1 MESDLHQQ
9 QQPQVNSSGLTRF
22 KSAPSSYFN
31 NIIDREFYEHV
42 FNKPS
47 SPETERVFSRFINSF
62 GSDDDLLAQKISV
75 DSTVKEEEEVNI
87 NQQQQQQDQGLA
99 SINNEHVVHQQ
110 SNYNNSVPS
119 SHGFYQSSMM
129 PPLPN
134 QNVSSGLDGSFSM
147 GVNRLQQVKNHGG
160 NNSNLIRHSSSPAGL
175 FSQINIENGY
185 VSMRGMGTLGA
196 VNNSMKE
203 AKFSTARSL
212 KNQSNYSSGLMSTI
226 DEVGD
231 KDNRENNLENEAF
244 GESHGNEYM
253 DYPVD
258 TWDDSE
264 MMSEN
269 VGGLKRFRDNDSKQQ
284 FSGLNVQNETGGG
297 HSNSPLAH
305 QLSMPNTSSEM
316 AAMEKFLHFSDSV
329 PMKIRAKRGC
339 ATHPRSIAE
348 RVRRT
353 KISERMRKLQDL
365 VPNMD
370 KVLCFMIGF
379 NICKVS
385 NHTLIYVNALRYNV
399 VSLLF
404 LKQTN
409 TADMLDLAVDYIKDL
424 QKQAQKLQDCQAK
437 CTCPHKQQQQ
447 Q

>member
-9 QQPQVNSSGLTRF
+9 QHPQVNSSGLTRF

-62 GSDDDLLAQKISV
+62 GSEDDLLAAQKISV
-75 DSTVKEEEEVNI
+75 DSTVKEEEEVNM
-87 NQQQQQQDQGLA
+87 NHQQQQQQQQDQGLA

-110 SNYNNSVPS
+110 SNININISDNNYNNSVPS

-147 GVNRLQQVKNHGG
+147 GVNRLQPVKNHGG

-203 AKFSTARSL
+203 PKFSTSRNL

-226 DEVGD
+226 AEVGD
-231 KDNRENNLENEAF
+231 KGNRENNEENEAF
-244 GESHGNEYM
+244 GESHGNEYL
-253 DYPVD
+253 DYQVD

-370 KVLCFMIGF
+370 K
-379 NICKVS
+379 
-385 NHTLIYVNALRYNV
+385 
-399 VSLLF
+399 
-404 LKQTN
+404 QTN

>member
-1 MESDLHQQ
+1 MESDLHQQQ

-31 NIIDREFYEHV
+31 NIIDKEFYEHV
-42 FNKPS
+42 FNRPS
-47 SPETERVFSRFINSF
+47 SPETERVFSRFMNSL
-62 GSDDDLLAQKISV
+62 GSEEDLLTPKISAE
-75 DSTVKEEEEVNI
+75 STVKEEEVM
-87 NQQQQQQDQGLA
+87 A
-99 SINNEHVVHQQ
+99 SINNEQVVHQQ
-110 SNYNNSVPS
+110 SNMNMNMNNNYNNSVVTS
-119 SHGFYQSSMM
+119 SHGFYQSSVM

-134 QNVSSGLDGSFSM
+134 QNVSSGLDGNFSM
-147 GVNRLQQVKNHGG
+147 GVNQLQQVKNHGG

-185 VSMRGMGTLGA
+185 VSMRGMGTIGA
-196 VNNSMKE
+196 VNNSIKE
-203 AKFSTARSL
+203 AKFSNARSL
-212 KNQSNYSSGLMSTI
+212 KNSTNYSSGIMSTI
-226 DEVGD
+226 AEIGD
-231 KDNRENNLENEAF
+231 KDNRENNQESEAY

-253 DYPVD
+253 DYQVD

-269 VGGLKRFRDNDSKQQ
+269 VGGLKRFRDNDSKQH
-284 FSGLNVQNETGGG
+284 FSGLNAAALQNETRGG
-297 HSNSPLAH
+297 HSSSPLAH

-316 AAMEKFLHFSDSV
+316 AAMENFLHFSDSV

-370 KVLCFMIGF
+370 K
-379 NICKVS
+379 
-385 NHTLIYVNALRYNV
+385 
-399 VSLLF
+399 
-404 LKQTN
+404 QTN

-424 QKQAQKLQDCQAK
+424 QKQAEKLQDCQAK
-437 CTCPHKQQQQ
+437 CTCPHKQQQ
-447 Q
+447 

>member
-1 MESDLHQQ
+1 MESDLHHQQ
-9 QQPQVNSSGLTRF
+9 QQPVNSSGLTRF

-87 NQQQQQQDQGLA
+87 NQQQQQDQGL
-99 SINNEHVVHQQ
+99 VHQQ
-110 SNYNNSVPS
+110 SNININISNNNYNNSVPS

-226 DEVGD
+226 AEVGD
-231 KDNRENNLENEAF
+231 KDNRENNEENEVF

-253 DYPVD
+253 DYQVD
-258 TWDDSE
+258 NWDDSE

-370 KVLCFMIGF
+370 K
-379 NICKVS
+379 
-385 NHTLIYVNALRYNV
+385 
-399 VSLLF
+399 
-404 LKQTN
+404 QTN

-437 CTCPHKQQQQ
+437 CTCPHKKQQQ
-447 Q
+447 

>member
-9 QQPQVNSSGLTRF
+9 QQQPQVNSTGLTRF

-42 FNKPS
+42 FNRPS
-47 SPETERVFSRFINSF
+47 SPETERVFSRFMNSL
-62 GSDDDLLAQKISV
+62 GSEEDLLTPKISAE
-75 DSTVKEEEEVNI
+75 SSVKEEQVM
-87 NQQQQQQDQGLA
+87 A
-99 SINNEHVVHQQ
+99 SINNEQVVHQQ
-110 SNYNNSVPS
+110 I
-119 SHGFYQSSMM
+119 M

-134 QNVSSGLDGSFSM
+134 QNVSSGLDGNFSM

-196 VNNSMKE
+196 VNNSIKE
-203 AKFSTARSL
+203 SKFSNARSL
-212 KNQSNYSSGLMSTI
+212 KNSTNYSSGIMSTI
-226 DEVGD
+226 AEIGD
-231 KDNRENNLENEAF
+231 KDNRENNQESEAF

-253 DYPVD
+253 DYQVD

-269 VGGLKRFRDNDSKQQ
+269 VGGLKRFRDNDSKQH
-284 FSGLNVQNETGGG
+284 FSGLNAAALQNETGGG
-297 HSNSPLAH
+297 HSSSPLAH

-316 AAMEKFLHFSDSV
+316 AAMENFLHFSDSV

-370 KVLCFMIGF
+370 K
-379 NICKVS
+379 
-385 NHTLIYVNALRYNV
+385 
-399 VSLLF
+399 
-404 LKQTN
+404 QTN

-424 QKQAQKLQDCQAK
+424 QKQAEKLQDCQAK
-437 CTCPHKQQQQ
+437 CTCPHKQQQ
-447 Q
+447 